1 MKYRI
6 KAYHYKKYSKYYP
19 QQKILW
25 FWTNFEDPLGND
37 REFSSRIN
45 AQKFLDD
52 YIDKRNPK
60 IEWIPYEV

>member
-6 KAYHYKKYSKYYP
+6 KAYHYKKESKYYP
-19 QQKILW
+19 QYKFLW
-25 FWTNFEDPLGND
+25 FWNVFGGAYSPIVS
-37 REFSSRIN
+37 FSSKIK

-60 IEWIPYEV
+60 IEWIPYEQ